1 MDLAGRFHRLARP
14 ERADL
19 AVHGYPEIG
28 AEAAPID
35 QPVADTW
42 PSARRRVRFAW
53 SIHDFTAH
61 LAIRCGVRAVSYCS
75 RILCMPRGN
84 PSPKL
89 AITIDPDIHEN
100 VLAAAARDG
109 VSVSA
114 WMTAAARE
122 ALQRRAGLA
131 AVARWEEQ
139 HGRFTTE
146 EMNEA
151 RRSVRAQL
159 RRSRTAR
166 RPA

>member
-1 MDLAGRFHRLARP
+1 
-14 ERADL
+14 
-19 AVHGYPEIG
+19 
-28 AEAAPID
+28 
-35 QPVADTW
+35 
-42 PSARRRVRFAW
+42 
-53 SIHDFTAH
+53 
-61 LAIRCGVRAVSYCS
+61 
-75 RILCMPRGN
+75 MPRGN

-89 AITIDPDIHEN
+89 AITVDPDIHKN
-100 VLAAAARDG
+100 ILAAAARDG

-131 AVARWEEQ
+131 AVALWEKQ
-139 HGRFTTE
+139 YGRLTSE

-159 RRSRTAR
+159 RTSRTVR